1 MNYEK
6 LDKKAVL
13 AWRIGRAAGF
23 CVLIAFLGFLLYGMR
38 NIEELENYM
47 KIVYIVAGALVIYK
61 FAGIFIFPAIEYK
74 QWKYIITDD
83 KIEFSHG
90 IFFVTTTVIPIIRVQ
105 HITISRGPVYRK
117 LGLSK
122 VKVFLASGSFEIIG
136 LTEERADQISEN
148 LKARVIERLDSKF
161 AEMAAE

>member
-13 AWRIGRAAGF
+13 AWRIGRVAGF

-47 KIVYIVAGALVIYK
+47 KIVYIAAGALVIYK

-74 QWKYIITDD
+74 Q
-83 KIEFSHG
+83 
-90 IFFVTTTVIPIIRVQ
+90 
-105 HITISRGPVYRK
+105 
-117 LGLSK
+117 
-122 VKVFLASGSFEIIG
+122 
-136 LTEERADQISEN
+136 
-148 LKARVIERLDSKF
+148 
-161 AEMAAE
+161 